1 MLTYP
6 EIDPVAIAIGP
17 VAIRWYGLSYVAG
30 IGIGWWL
37 GRRRAARDPWRGWAP
52 QQVDDLAF
60 WFVVGAVVGGR
71 AGYLLFYDF
80 PGLVSDPLTVFRIW
94 EGGMSFHGGL
104 IGVLAAGAWF
114 ARRQGRGFFAVSDF
128 LAPLVPPGL
137 GAGRIAN
144 FVNGELWGKPSDV
157 PWAMVFPGAGPAPR
171 HPSQLYEAALEGLAL
186 FVVLWWFSRRP
197 RARTAVSGLFLF
209 GYGAAR
215 CLVEF
220 VREPDAHLG
229 YLAFGWLTA
238 GQLLSVPML
247 LAGAAMLWWSRR
259 PGPGAGTAS

>member
-17 VAIRWYGLSYVAG
+17 VAVRWYGLSYVAG

-37 GRRRAARDPWRGWAP
+37 GRRRAVRDPWRGWTP
-52 QQVDDLAF
+52 HQVDDLVFRFAI
-60 WFVVGAVVGGR
+60 GAVLGGR
-71 AGYLLFYDF
+71 IGYLLFYDF
-80 PGLVSDPLTVFRIW
+80 PRFASDPLTVLRIW

-104 IGVLAAGAWF
+104 LGVLAAAWF
-114 ARRQGRGFFAVSDF
+114 ARRPGRGFFAVCDF

-144 FVNGELWGKPSDV
+144 FVNGELWGRPSDA

-171 HPSQLYEAALEGLAL
+171 HPSQLYEAVLEGLVL
-186 FVVLWWFSRRP
+186 FVALWWFSRRP
-197 RARTAVSGLFLF
+197 RAPMAVSGLFLC

-215 CLVEF
+215 GLVEF
-220 VREPDAHLG
+220 VREPDAHVG
-229 YLAFGWLTA
+229 YVALGWLTT

-247 LAGAAMLWWSRR
+247 LAGAAMLWWGRR
-259 PGPGAGTAS
+259 KEPDFVRKG

>member
-37 GRRRAARDPWRGWAP
+37 GRRRAARDPWRGWTP
-52 QQVDDLAF
+52 HHVDDLVF
-60 WFVVGAVVGGR
+60 WFAIGAVAGGR
-71 AGYLLFYDF
+71 VGYLLFYDF
-80 PGLVSDPLTVFRIW
+80 TGFVSDPLAVFRIW

-104 IGVLAAGAWF
+104 LGVFAAAAWF
-114 ARRQGRGFFAVSDF
+114 ARQQGGGFFGVADF

-144 FVNGELWGKPSDV
+144 FVNGELWGKPSDA

-171 HPSQLYEAALEGLAL
+171 HPSQLYEAALEGLVL

-197 RARTAVSGLFLF
+197 RARMAVSGLFLL

-220 VREPDAHLG
+220 AREPDTHIG

-247 LAGAAMLWWSRR
+247 LAGAAMLWWGRR
-259 PGPGAGTAS
+259 QNFIK